1 MRISDSLFEY
11 MRITEIYFKSDNLA
25 LASELWRLAIF
36 PVNFICPLP
45 HWHRSAIERVLAQP
59 HAGPTI
65 VVTHH
70 APSAMSLPAGE
81 RLHESAGAFASDLS
95 DVLWRYQPELWVH
108 GHVHSAA
115 DYRVGNTRV
124 LCNPR
129 GIGGRIGQR
138 KRDGVRSSL

>member
-1 MRISDSLFEY
+1 
-11 MRITEIYFKSDNLA
+11 
-25 LASELWRLAIF
+25 
-36 PVNFICPLP
+36 
-45 HWHRSAIERVLAQP
+45 
-59 HAGPTI
+59 
-65 VVTHH
+65 
-70 APSAMSLPAGE
+70 MSLPAGE

-129 GIGGRIGQR
+129 GYRRPDWAEKTGWREEL
-138 KRDGVRSSL
+138 VVEV